1 MKYLYIDFKQKYK
14 DIKYIKKLSLHNNK
28 LLKDINKTYQKNEFI
43 SKKCNQLI
51 IKYKYNEK
59 IINNQYNKYNRIHLS
74 FVKNITDINLNI
86 ILLKEDLNNLHKKKD
101 KLEKILENYNKLFCI
116 ENNINDN
123 CSICL
128 NKLDYCIKTKCS
140 HHFHY
145 SCIISYIYNILEK
158 SPIINILCP
167 ICRQYI

>member
-1 MKYLYIDFKQKYK
+1 M
-14 DIKYIKKLSLHNNK
+14 
-28 LLKDINKTYQKNEFI
+28 
-43 SKKCNQLI
+43 
-51 IKYKYNEK
+51 
-59 IINNQYNKYNRIHLS
+59 S
-74 FVKNITDINLNI
+74 FVKNITDIDLNI
-86 ILLKEDLNNLHKKKD
+86 ILLKADLNNLHKKKD
-101 KLEKILENYNKLFCI
+101 KLETILQTYNKQFCI

-145 SCIISYIYNILEK
+145 SCMISYIYNIIEN
-158 SPIINILCP
+158 SSIINILCP